1 MAVVNVYDQ
10 NRLEVGK
17 IELAPEVFEVPVRP
31 ELLHLAVRAYLAEHR
46 AGTHKTKEKGE
57 VSGGGKKPWS
67 QKGTGRARAGSS
79 RSPVWRSGGV
89 TFGPRPRNYAFK
101 LNKKVKRLAL
111 RMAFSSRLM
120 EDNLLVVKSIDLPEI
135 KTKLFADVA
144 SALGLRKALIVSKN
158 ADKNLVL
165 SARNYP
171 WVKLVDAD
179 TVTVYDVLRY
189 PQVVILES
197 AAQDV
202 QERLKVEKAK

>member
-10 NRLEVGK
+10 NRNEVGK
-17 IELAPEVFEVPVRP
+17 LELASEVFEVPVRP
-31 ELLHLAVRAYLAEHR
+31 EILHLAVRAYLAEHR

-57 VSGGGKKPWS
+57 VRGGGKKPWR

-79 RSPVWRSGGV
+79 RSPIWRSGGV
-89 TFGPRPRNYAFK
+89 TFGPRPRDYSFK

-111 RMAFSSRLM
+111 RMALSSRLM
-120 EDNLLVVKSIDLPEI
+120 EDNLLVVRSIDLPEI
-135 KTKLFADVA
+135 KTKLFADVV

-179 TVTVYDVLRY
+179 NVSVYDVLRY